1 MNETYGILQCVCARI
16 RGKGLASAWVRRYQ
30 IRRRHVHNF
39 TYNAQQ
45 QPQSLWSRMWDVR
58 LEHAGH
64 CVRTSKLAGAVQP
77 TGIGAGLPSTANAG
91 LGLSTHVPII
101 FCTWA
106 TVMPSKRSLRPA
118 VQPGDCG
125 FN

>member
-1 MNETYGILQCVCARI
+1 MRVCANTREGI
-16 RGKGLASAWVRRYQ
+16 GERLGAQ
-30 IRRRHVHNF
+30 IPNTEATRLHNF